1 MVPGTGIEPVR
12 PLFRKAADFKS
23 AVSTNFTTRAP
34 DAIVA
39 KIQHNSQVMGHFN
52 LRAIFQHVL
61 WVLAAVWLTGCA
73 SHSTEMA
80 RQLDKSKPE
89 YRSAACQQTLGK
101 VWIHQDIK
109 NTTVWATPVVAWAAG
124 PVSALPLLV
133 THVGLGAIDRVDA
146 STLAERCG
154 APAPGA
160 VEITTGVATDA
171 ALGVLGGSA
180 GAAVGKTLPASTPAP
195 TR

>member
-1 MVPGTGIEPVR
+1 MVPETGIEPVR

-171 ALGVLGGSA
+171 ALGVLGSSA